1 MGGGNSISPNFYSF
15 AELPFH
21 FTFHNTILETT
32 LTTCTSGLEYSINY
46 KDHFIMRKIT
56 SILLLA
62 WLALAGIMNAQSL
75 PFTPATISNGKFN
88 PGTQY
93 YYITISEDNPS
104 KYLYIDGN
112 DVKMTTTKGQADQFA
127 ITGNTNDGFKI
138 FKKGDTNKLIYL
150 TSTSSTS
157 VDNVYYG
164 NSDSYNTWT
173 LYNVSGK
180 NNAFYQ
186 IGPCTNWFFRQTAC
200 TLNKNSKS
208 TSLYTWTNS
217 NAPGSADCKVAF
229 EVGDVE
235 PEALINLTYQFNL
248 NGVKS
253 SKVVSATIG
262 ENFPDLALPAFCQG
276 TKPEGT
282 VSAGDEGTT
291 KVINVT
297 WNGPFNYSSTVGDA
311 KWYLMTLGKADN
323 GNLPVVRYNSSNQYI
338 TLEQGDNTFKYAK
351 NDQWAFVGNPFGG
364 FKIYNRALSG
374 GRLISSTTMSSSEG
388 QSTFPYVS
396 ADALQSGYTENWDIH
411 EQRTGGNQT
420 AIPGGFAISQHGTP
434 ANKINRRWQ
443 NYANNKTTDFRMAYW
458 TGGSDNGSTF
468 TVSQTSLPNITLNT
482 VNGTSYASFYV
493 DYPVVVTSNNVKVYT
508 GTINGNSLEMTE
520 AGDKI
525 IPANVGVVLISETG
539 ATTAEISIS
548 DEAGTLALGSLT
560 GTTTGLT
567 IGGQQSNYLVLGR
580 KTGDTNKVGFYQPT
594 GTQIPANKAYI
605 YLAGGNVQGLAFNF
619 DGATTDINNIS
630 AATNKQEIYDL
641 SGRRVMKANKG
652 LYIINGKKCFIK

>member
-1 MGGGNSISPNFYSF
+1 
-15 AELPFH
+15 
-21 FTFHNTILETT
+21 
-32 LTTCTSGLEYSINY
+32 
-46 KDHFIMRKIT
+46 MRKIT

-112 DVKMTTTKGQADQFA
+112 DVKMTTTKGNADQFA
-127 ITGNTNDGFKI
+127 ITGNTTNGFKI
-138 FKKGDTNKLIYL
+138 FKKGDTNQLIYL
-150 TSTSSTS
+150 KNTFLTST
-157 VDNVYYG
+157 DNVYYG
-164 NSDSYNTWT
+164 NSNTNNTWT
-173 LYNVSGK
+173 LYNVSGQR
-180 NNAFYQ
+180 NAFYQ
-186 IGPCTNWFFRQTAC
+186 KGPYTLNKSTAC
-200 TLNKNSKS
+200 TLNRNSRS

-297 WNGPFNYSSTVGDA
+297 WNGPFNYSSTVGEP
-311 KWYLMTLGKADN
+311 KWYLMTLAKAPN
-323 GNLPVVRYNSSNQYI
+323 GNLPVVRYNPSNQYI
-338 TLEQGDNTFKYAK
+338 TLEQGDNTFTYAK
-351 NDQWAFVGNPFGG
+351 NDQWAFVGNPFDG
-364 FKIYNRALSG
+364 FKIYNRALTN
-374 GRLISSTTMSSSEG
+374 GRLISSTTMSESEG

-396 ADALQSGYTENWDIH
+396 ADALQSGYTETWDIH
-411 EQRTGGNQT
+411 EQRTGGDQT
-420 AIPGGFAISQHGTP
+420 AISGGFAISQHGTP
-434 ANKINRRWQ
+434 ANKMNRRWQ
-443 NYANNKTTDFRMAYW
+443 SSANNGTDYRMAYW

-468 TVSQTSLPNITLNT
+468 TVSQTNLPNITLNP
-482 VNGTSYASFYV
+482 VEGPSYASFFV

-630 AATNKQEIYDL
+630 AATDKQEIYDL